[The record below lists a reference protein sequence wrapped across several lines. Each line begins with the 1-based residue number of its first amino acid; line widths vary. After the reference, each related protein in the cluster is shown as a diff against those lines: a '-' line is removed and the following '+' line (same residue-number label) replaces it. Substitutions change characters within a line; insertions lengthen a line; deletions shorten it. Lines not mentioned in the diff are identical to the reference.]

1 MSRQAALAN
10 NPLAPDS
17 LARSIDLTSNL
28 RSLFDRG
35 GSGNIRKQSTLRLE
49 WLRPNPGQPRR
60 QFSPEEMQALQAS
73 IQTHGIL
80 EPIVVRLVGQTYEI
94 ICGERRF
101 RAAQA
106 LGLPEVPAVV
116 RDATD
121 DEAFILSIQEN
132 VQRNDLT
139 PLEEARAYKTILDKG
154 QIQSQRE
161 LARLLGISQSRIS
174 HKLALLDLPEDI
186 QNRMNSTLAPAE
198 ATTQLI
204 TRESSRDS
212 DHKVISGESPCDQE
226 HQATSGLSLPDE
238 APPELLEASQAET
251 TAPATTSTPRSRSR
265 RLTERHIRAVR
276 RLANPTSQKLLLDQ
290 IATKRLSVA
299 QTEQLVDQ
307 VLASAARPDGEQ
319 EPQPV
324 LAPRTWTVGAA
335 HLAEGP
341 DGLRIHLE
349 TTDRAAQVAQLRE
362 VLASLLAE

>member
-49 WLRPNPGQPRR
+49 WIKPNPGQPRR
-60 QFSPEEMQALQAS
+60 HFSPEEMQALQAS

-106 LGLPEVPAVV
+106 LGLPEVPVVV

-139 PLEEARAYKTILDKG
+139 PVEEARAYRAILDRG
-154 QIQSQRE
+154 QIHSQRE
-161 LARLLGISQSRIS
+161 LAKLLGISQGRIS
-174 HKLALLDLPEDI
+174 QKLALLDLPEGI
-186 QNRMNSTLAPAE
+186 QNQMDSPASQVDAAAQVITGLSTCDSE
-198 ATTQLI
+198 HGLI
-204 TRESSRDS
+204 T
-212 DHKVISGESPCDQE
+212 
-226 HQATSGLSLPDE
+226 GLSLPDE
-238 APPELLEASQAET
+238 SPLANAET
-251 TAPATTSTPRSRSR
+251 SPVPSSAPAAALSAHSRSR
-265 RLTERHIRAVR
+265 RLTERHVRAVR
-276 RLANPTSQKLLLDQ
+276 RLSNPSSQKLLFDQ
-290 IATKRLSVA
+290 IAAKRLSVA

-307 VLASAARPDGEQ
+307 VLASAARPDGAQ

-324 LAPRTWTVGAA
+324 PTPRIWTVGAA

-362 VLASLLAE
+362 VLASLLAD

>member
-60 QFSPEEMQALQAS
+60 HFSPEEMQSLQAS

-106 LGLPEVPAVV
+106 LGLPEVPVVV

-139 PLEEARAYKTILDKG
+139 PIEEARAYKAMLDKG
-154 QIQSQRE
+154 LASSQRD
-161 LARLLGISQSRIS
+161 LAKLLGVSQGRIS
-174 HKLALLDLPEDI
+174 KKISLLDLPEDI
-186 QNRMNSTLAPAE
+186 QNQLSSPTAQAEPTVQVIPGAPSGDFDHKVIPGESLCDQKHQSTAEFSLPDDAPPEDSGAAPAE
-198 ATTQLI
+198 AI
-204 TRESSRDS
+204 
-212 DHKVISGESPCDQE
+212 
-226 HQATSGLSLPDE
+226 
-238 APPELLEASQAET
+238 
-251 TAPATTSTPRSRSR
+251 APATPSAPRSRSR
-265 RLTERHIRAVR
+265 RLTERHVRAVR
-276 RLANPTSQKLLLDQ
+276 RLANPTSQRLLLDQ

-307 VLASAARPDGEQ
+307 VLASAARPDEDQ
-319 EPQPV
+319 APQPD
-324 LAPRTWTVGAA
+324 ASSRTWTVGAA
-335 HLAEGP
+335 HLTDGP
-341 DGLRIHLE
+341 DGLHIHLE
-349 TTDRAAQVAQLRE
+349 ATARATQVAQLRE
-362 VLASLLAE
+362 VLAALSAE